1 MPSVSFK
8 LNYVGC
14 NIINLLGSTIKKNQ
28 KIKKNKDKT
37 HWFKGYIDDQ

>member
-14 NIINLLGSTIKKNQ
+14 NIINMLGSTTKK
-28 KIKKNKDKT
+28 KSKNKKKT
-37 HWFKGYIDDQ
+37 KTKLVGLKAI